1 MASLITTWLCPRVC
15 SCAKAASFPRAAAA
29 LHTSAPAYRRKGPAA
44 SNDKITEVRQSFVRD
59 TLPHHA
65 VLEDGTTQPMEPADH
80 DDGAPY
86 TKGVFRRRS
95 TRASEQDW
103 RQRRGTW
110 DHELRTRGVFTQP
123 VSEPASRS
131 PHTSKRQWGKDLV
144 DLHMDLQLDDLLNTY
159 NSKPSSASGKRAA
172 QRQQN
177 HPGNAHND
185 RDPGMRLGPN
195 PYTRLRSTG

>member
-1 MASLITTWLCPRVC
+1 MASLITTWLPPRLC
-15 SCAKAASFPRAAAA
+15 SCAKTPTFPRIAAA
-29 LHTSAPAYRRKGPAA
+29 LHSSAPVSKRKGPAA

-65 VLEDGTTQPMEPADH
+65 VQEDGTTQPMEPADR
-80 DDGAPY
+80 DDGGLY

-123 VSEPASRS
+123 ASEPASRS

-144 DLHMDLQLDDLLNTY
+144 DLHMDLQLDELLNVY
-159 NSKPSSASGKRAA
+159 NKSSSTSGKRPV

-177 HPGNAHND
+177 HPGNAHDD

-195 PYTRLRSTG
+195 PLTHLRSTR